1 MRFVK
6 TKLAIA
12 ASGAGLL
19 VYTAAPAA
27 LANGAIAGPLAC
39 GFLSLSLCGHGG
51 VNQNNRHVY
60 ACDDLADGEGYGIN
74 YRLANGG
81 RGTVIDGNGSAAGC
95 GGRIVGSPTN
105 RVILIQGCSIGLGL
119 CTNPLPV

>member
-19 VYTAAPAA
+19 VYAAAPAA
-27 LANGAIAGPLAC
+27 LANASLSGPLWC
-39 GFLSLSLCGHGG
+39 GPIGLTSCGHGG
-51 VNQNNRHVY
+51 VNQSNRHVY
-60 ACDDLADGEGYGIN
+60 ACDDVADGQGYAIN
-74 YRLANGG
+74 YGLRNGG
-81 RGTVIDGNGSAAGC
+81 TGSVLDGNGSAAGC

-105 RVILIQGCSIGLGL
+105 KVVWFQGCDVTAHV
-119 CTNPLPV
+119 CTLPTGV

>member
-19 VYTAAPAA
+19 VYAAAPAA
-27 LANGAIAGPLAC
+27 LANAAIAGPLAC

-60 ACDDLADGEGYGIN
+60 ACDDLADGQGYVIRYG
-74 YRLANGG
+74 LANGG
-81 RGTVIDGNGSAAGC
+81 TGSVLDGNGSAAGC

-105 RVILIQGCSIGLGL
+105 RVIWIQGCGLGVGL
-119 CTNPLPV
+119 CTNPLPL